1 VISTRSSSHRAT
13 VAAAR
18 SHEANVNSAFAQN
31 LSFNDRLALVAT
43 RVFGSMPTFYL
54 FVVWALL
61 PIVPFLR
68 HAEPIILYVSAGFIQ
83 LVALPLISVGQNLL
97 GRHSEARAEAD
108 YAVNQKAFADTER
121 LLKQQQEMLAQMK
134 VLDER
139 TLQLVQ
145 QIAGGKGQP
154 EKAG

>member
-1 VISTRSSSHRAT
+1 MHLRSSSHRAT
-13 VAAAR
+13 VAAVKTPD
-18 SHEANVNSAFAQN
+18 ANVNDAFRSHLN
-31 LSFNDRLALVAT
+31 FNDRLALLAT
-43 RVFGSMPTFYL
+43 RAFGSMPTFYL

-61 PIVPFLR
+61 PVIPALR
-68 HAEPIILYVSAGFIQ
+68 HVEPIILYVSAGFIQ

-108 YAVNQKAFADTER
+108 YAVNQKSFADTEM
-121 LLKQQQEMLAQMK
+121 LLKQQAQILEQMK

-145 QIAGGKGQP
+145 QIAANQAQP
-154 EKAG
+154 QQAG